1 MLFDDLNTENLTLS
15 GTANFNEPK
24 KQNQNI
30 EMYVHC
36 CADGRTKRCKEIKN
50 WKRFSMRQK

>member
-1 MLFDDLNTENLTLS
+1 MLFDDLNTE

-30 EMYVHC
+30 EFYVNC
-36 CADGRTKRCKEIKN
+36 CADCRTKRCEEIK
-50 WKRFSMRQK
+50 K